1 MKAEVL
7 LFSNFTSGG
16 HQGGH
21 PFHNFGFERHHD
33 FEKKNKIFKI
43 ECSFLGGFGKWRHS
57 LKYASDPGGVNESL
71 EKYRCEL

>member
-21 PFHNFGFERHHD
+21 PSENFCFERHHNLEKNQNFQNFKSKYIVPCPPWCPPD
-33 FEKKNKIFKI
+33 VRFEKSNISAFT
-43 ECSFLGGFGKWRHS
+43 GKKLMS
-57 LKYASDPGGVNESL
+57 
-71 EKYRCEL
+71 